1 MKSAMPVLRV
11 PSPQMAPTAV
21 RSASALQP
29 IRAEVGAMIAELDRS
44 VPSFTPAVPRVP
56 VTPPVAAP
64 RHIETPTRTVD

>member
-1 MKSAMPVLRV
+1 
-11 PSPQMAPTAV
+11 
-21 RSASALQP
+21 
-29 IRAEVGAMIAELDRS
+29 